1 MLVLAAAT
9 LATTGGCSD
18 GPYAAAGSGGFGGSG
33 TAGAGDAGTSGTG
46 GDATGDAGTS
56 GTGATGAG
64 DGGGGGSGSAGG
76 PGGSIGGSIGPGV
89 AGSIGTGAGGSA
101 AGSTAGTTGGA
112 SGAGGG
118 VGGSG
123 GASGAGGGV
132 AGTGGTGQAMLQA
145 WPGTAT
151 VVAVDSL
158 NQFPNNLSDLVY
170 QPPAGGAGD
179 VLWAVMNDPSVI
191 YSLTW
196 NGTTWVG
203 ITDNDW
209 TNGKTIHYPNGNGS
223 PDSEGLA
230 RAEWSSTA
238 IYVASER
245 NNDDSMVS
253 RLSVLRYDTAA
264 AGTSLTATHEWN
276 LTSDLPPAG
285 ANLGLEGIAWIPD
298 TTLVASGFFDE
309 AANAAYDPSRYPNH
323 GTGLFFVGLENNGFI
338 YGFALDHSGNGAFQR
353 VATISSGHS
362 AIMSLDF
369 DRDEG
374 NLWAYCDNGCG
385 NQATVL
391 RIGGSGRFE
400 IARLYNRAPTLADSN
415 NEGITIAP
423 DSECVQGQKSFF
435 WADDDANG
443 GHAIYRG
450 SIPCGALP

>member
-1 MLVLAAAT
+1 VTSVLVLAAVAG
-9 LATTGGCSD
+9 AGCSD
-18 GPYAAAGSGGFGGSG
+18 GPYAAAGTGGLGGAGGDG
-33 TAGAGDAGTSGTG
+33 TAGAGDAGVSGTSGAAGTG
-46 GDATGDAGTS
+46 GAGTG
-56 GTGATGAG
+56 GTGGGASA
-64 DGGGGGSGSAGG
+64 GGGGTGG
-76 PGGSIGGSIGPGV
+76 VGGAGGSIGGSIGPGD

-101 AGSTAGTTGGA
+101 AGSTAGGAGGSTAGGTGGTTGGA
-112 SGAGGG
+112 GGG
-118 VGGSG
+118 GGN
-123 GASGAGGGV
+123 
-132 AGTGGTGQAMLQA
+132 GGTGPVTLQA

-151 VVAVDSL
+151 VVAVDSV

-170 QPPAGGAGD
+170 QPPAGGVGD
-179 VLWAVMNDPSVI
+179 VLWAVMNDPSII

-209 TNGKTIHYPNGNGS
+209 SYGKAIHYPTGSGS
-223 PDSEGLA
+223 PDSEGLT
-230 RAEWSSTA
+230 RAEWSSSA
-238 IYVASER
+238 IYVSTER
-245 NNDDSMVS
+245 DNNDSMVS

-298 TTLVASGFFDE
+298 TYLVASGFFDE

-323 GTGLFFVGLENNGFI
+323 GTGLFFVGLENNGMI

-353 VATISSGHS
+353 VATISSGHN

-369 DRDEG
+369 DRDDG
-374 NLWAYCDNGCG
+374 NLWAYCDNSCA
-385 NQATVL
+385 NQAAVL
-391 RIGGSGRFE
+391 RVGGSGHFE
-400 IARLYNRAPTLADSN
+400 ITRLYNHPPTLADSN

-435 WADDDANG
+435 WADDDDYG